1 MTTTRSLPHLH
12 PSPMPTHLC
21 ARGPRAVFSGAVGA
35 QQCILRT
42 RRPSL
47 SLAWPSSFAARCAL
61 PLRAVGA
68 VHSDGRV
75 MESSDGITV
84 RTTTDRGRGVFATR
98 ALEHGATLV
107 RAIPAAC
114 VPGDAY
120 LRTCCCVCLQRTV
133 SLPCAKCGA
142 AVLCARC
149 ASSRGAR
156 LIHEDEC
163 ASLRMLFAHEDRPAD
178 TRSLRLLMRLIL
190 WKWRCSQPDAPQYI
204 GESDDDEGAA
214 GDGDGG
220 DGGGD
225 WWGDGD
231 ACADTPEDLMDLCE
245 PPEEEEWEGSAALE
259 RKLLE
264 MASQARYY
272 LPAHT
277 RLSRHLAAE
286 IMGRVD
292 CRAAKVVTSLR
303 PWVVAGMSCMGPLR
317 ARRACADGCLQPS
330 RVAATW
336 GTWTWDMGWCVAC
349 GGRHVSVAATPP
361 TILPPRSIEPFHPGL
376 LQRPRSVRGGD
387 GQGPRRRGHSQGPR
401 AGARCAGAVDSRGR
415 GGGHGS
421 ERLRGDA
428 QPSLR
433 SQRRLEPRRKRR
445 PSGAKCLP

>member
-1 MTTTRSLPHLH
+1 
-12 PSPMPTHLC
+12 
-21 ARGPRAVFSGAVGA
+21 
-35 QQCILRT
+35 
-42 RRPSL
+42 
-47 SLAWPSSFAARCAL
+47 
-61 PLRAVGA
+61 
-68 VHSDGRV
+68 
-75 MESSDGITV
+75 MEEISDGITV

-114 VPGDAY
+114 VPSDAY

-149 ASSRGAR
+149 ASSKGAR

-214 GDGDGG
+214 EDGDGG

-245 PPEEEEWEGSAALE
+245 PPEEEEWEGSEALE

-303 PWVVAGMSCMGPLR
+303 PWGVAVMPCMGPLR
-317 ARRACADGCLQPS
+317 ARRACTDGRLQPS
-330 RVAATW
+330 RVAA
-336 GTWTWDMGWCVAC
+336 MGWCVAC
-349 GGRHVSVAATPP
+349 GGRHVACCGHSSHHPP
-361 TILPPRSIEPFHPGL
+361 TQIHRTLPPRSTATPSL
-376 LQRPRSVRGGD
+376 CTKTRRTRATAARP
-387 GQGPRRRGHSQGPR
+387 QPRP
-401 AGARCAGAVDSRGR
+401 ARGR
-415 GGGHGS
+415 PLCRGC
-421 ERLRGDA
+421 RLRWA
-428 QPSLR
+428 
-433 SQRRLEPRRKRR
+433 RRW
-445 PSGAKCLP
+445 AWV